1 MIWTTFS
8 SVIFLSL
15 GIIASYSIG
24 GFAYLILVLVA
35 AVISIKAFQDMSQRP
50 ERSQV
55 RPFR

>member
-35 AVISIKAFQDMSQRP
+35 TVISIKALQDIRQRP
-50 ERSQV
+50 EHPQV
-55 RPFR
+55 TPFR

>member
-35 AVISIKAFQDMSQRP
+35 TVISIKAFQDMSQHP
-50 ERSQV
+50 EQSQV
-55 RPFR
+55 KPFR